1 MCHQPPET
9 HQDCAWTGAST
20 GDRDRGGGVQ
30 APVWRDEGS
39 VQPAEW
45 SDQTAADYGGDG
57 TEVGSR
63 A

>member
-1 MCHQPPET
+1 M
-9 HQDCAWTGAST
+9 
-20 GDRDRGGGVQ
+20 
-30 APVWRDEGS
+30 WRDEGS

-45 SDQTAADYGGDG
+45 SDQTAADHGGDG